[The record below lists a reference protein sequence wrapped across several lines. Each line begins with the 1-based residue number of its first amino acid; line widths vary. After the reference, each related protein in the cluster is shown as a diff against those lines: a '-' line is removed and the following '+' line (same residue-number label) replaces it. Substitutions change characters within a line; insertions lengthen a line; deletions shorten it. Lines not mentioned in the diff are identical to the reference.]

1 MGCQCAKKDP
11 ANDQEITKESPTTSK
26 EVPSMNPPA
35 EIKATNEEA
44 LNAIHNVAPTNGKNE
59 SSFTN
64 QSISKISESESRSRK
79 KVDYNKEVFT
89 LINAIR
95 SNPAAFAKDIEDAIS
110 KITSIEGKLVYKGAV
125 KVALKKGESAFKEAV
140 EILRSTEPLEPF
152 SLCEDIAIVVPEEEE
167 KIKSTKV
174 FQELVE
180 EKKKNVIIDAFFKDL
195 VKDPYTSVLLMI
207 VDDNG
212 KSAGKKR
219 NVLLGKDYKKIAVT
233 SRKVKKTFCAYF
245 TFQN

>member
-1 MGCQCAKKDP
+1 M
-11 ANDQEITKESPTTSK
+11 
-26 EVPSMNPPA
+26 
-35 EIKATNEEA
+35 
-44 LNAIHNVAPTNGKNE
+44 
-59 SSFTN
+59 
-64 QSISKISESESRSRK
+64 
-79 KVDYNKEVFT
+79 
-89 LINAIR
+89 
-95 SNPAAFAKDIEDAIS
+95 
-110 KITSIEGKLVYKGAV
+110 
-125 KVALKKGESAFKEAV
+125 
-140 EILRSTEPLEPF
+140 STEYVSFFNKKSTFGIRKPNELKLIKEINKALSSMDFLET
-152 SLCEDIAIVVPEEEE
+152 EEE

>member
-59 SSFTN
+59 NSFTN

-233 SRKVKKTFCAYF
+233 SRKVKKTILKNLIF
-245 TFQN
+245 

>member
-1 MGCQCAKKDP
+1 MSTEYVSFFNKKSTFGIRKP
-11 ANDQEITKESPTTSK
+11 NERKL
-26 EVPSMNPPA
+26 
-35 EIKATNEEA
+35 IKAINKA
-44 LNAIHNVAPTNGKNE
+44 L
-59 SSFTN
+59 SSMDF
-64 QSISKISESESRSRK
+64 
-79 KVDYNKEVFT
+79 
-89 LINAIR
+89 
-95 SNPAAFAKDIEDAIS
+95 
-110 KITSIEGKLVYKGAV
+110 
-125 KVALKKGESAFKEAV
+125 
-140 EILRSTEPLEPF
+140 LET
-152 SLCEDIAIVVPEEEE
+152 EEE